1 MRPILIAAAAATL
14 LAGPAYAE
22 VVERSA
28 SGFRTRH
35 AVQVAAPPDRVY
47 QALGEVARWWDGA
60 HTYSGK
66 AANLSLEMAPG
77 GCFCEAL
84 EDGGGVRH
92 GVVVQA
98 MPGQVLRLDA
108 PLGPLQDEGV
118 AAALTFTIRPTNEG
132 SEVIQTLH
140 VGGARPQ
147 VVAAMA
153 GPVDEVL
160 GAALLRLERYLEA
173 GKPD

>member
-1 MRPILIAAAAATL
+1 MRMILAAAAAAL
-14 LAGPAYAE
+14 MAGGPASAE
-22 VVERSA
+22 VVERSEA
-28 SGFRTRH
+28 GFRTRH

-47 QALGEVARWWDGA
+47 RALGEVALWWDGA

-66 AANLSLEMAPG
+66 AANLALEPVPG

-84 EDGGGVRH
+84 EGGGGIRH

-118 AAALTFTIRPTNEG
+118 AAAFTFTIRPVGDG

-147 VVAAMA
+147 IVAGMA
-153 GPVDEVL
+153 GPVDQML
-160 GAALLRLERYLEA
+160 GSALRRLARYVET